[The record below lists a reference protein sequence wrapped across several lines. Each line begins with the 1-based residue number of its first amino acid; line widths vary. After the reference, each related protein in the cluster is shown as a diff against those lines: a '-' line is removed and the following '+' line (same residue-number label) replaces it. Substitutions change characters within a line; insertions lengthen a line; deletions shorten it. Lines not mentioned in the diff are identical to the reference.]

1 MAMENREKLG
11 IFLLDFPNL
20 RFKASPLCCHVD
32 ETPGKSSCLSRL
44 NLLFSR
50 FHRDHSTWKNSE
62 KPSKDFPPS
71 PQRYATRR
79 DYEFSS
85 TFPRQLFSSAK
96 HRVCPCSRTSSV
108 FVVIF
113 SNNRKIPSETI
124 AHCPPRIF
132 TSFPT
137 FPLNTFIRFK
147 VNQFYGFF
155 SPLSTRELPK
165 IETSANTP
173 KKISTFGSSKSVIHT
188 ILRV

>member
-71 PQRYATRR
+71 PQRYATRH

-85 TFPRQLFSSAK
+85 TFPRQLFLISQT
-96 HRVCPCSRTSSV
+96 SRLPLFKDVERFRRDFLEQSQDTQRDNRSLPSTNLHV
-108 FVVIF
+108 FPNF
-113 SNNRKIPSETI
+113 SIE
-124 AHCPPRIF
+124 HF
-132 TSFPT
+132 H
-137 FPLNTFIRFK
+137 PLQGQSILWI
-147 VNQFYGFF
+147 FF
-155 SPLSTRELPK
+155 STQHSRIAE
-165 IETSANTP
+165 N
-173 KKISTFGSSKSVIHT
+173 
-188 ILRV
+188 